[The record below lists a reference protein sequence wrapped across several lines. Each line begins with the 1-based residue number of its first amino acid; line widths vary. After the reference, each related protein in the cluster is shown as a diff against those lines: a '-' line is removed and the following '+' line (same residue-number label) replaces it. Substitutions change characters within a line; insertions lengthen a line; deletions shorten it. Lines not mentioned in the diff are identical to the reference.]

1 MHFHNF
7 GSANV
12 VGIHS
17 CTNLQ
22 KENIFYPIA
31 GILDISSVQH
41 AVLFN
46 IEFVIGDDYWKRPDY
61 TCKVLTKKAN
71 MQNFSCSKINPNIRV

>member
-46 IEFVIGDDYWKRPDY
+46 IEFGIGDGWSHQ
-61 TCKVLTKKAN
+61 KKPIHMAV
-71 MQNFSCSKINPNIRV
+71 MIFQFWFD

>member
-31 GILDISSVQH
+31 GILDVSSVQH

-46 IEFVIGDDYWKRPDY
+46 IEFVIVDSQN
-61 TCKVLTKKAN
+61 LQKKPIHMVVMIFQFMA
-71 MQNFSCSKINPNIRV
+71 VGA